1 MSVRDDARRV
11 RCDAVGEHLV
21 ARVRRMMRNKMR
33 LLAAASLALPLCLLL
48 ATAQQQPA
56 PTTAR
61 GDLTKARA
69 HWLTRDTIAWP
80 VAGGAANTYRLYF
93 DGAGALR
100 LNESGIVGG
109 DSIQLSFDPNGLAPA
124 LRAKFPHLTGFAALK
139 LNAADLNRVP
149 AILKGQIAVTAT
161 DAQGHLLD
169 ATSVQLP
176 GVLDDLYTYK
186 GALGLTFQ
194 GGVPTLRL
202 WAPTA
207 QTVRLHLFADS
218 NPKTTSRVV
227 PLAVDAPTGVWSVTG
242 DASWTNKFYLYE
254 VNVFVPAT
262 ARVERNLVTD
272 PYSLSLSTNSQRSQI
287 VNLDDPN
294 LKPAGWDTLRKPDL
308 AAPEDIVIYELH
320 LRDFSINDASV
331 PPAHRGTYLAFTD
344 QTSNGM
350 RHLRALAESGLTHIH
365 LLPVFDIATINEHKA
380 ARKEPDPSEL
390 SKYPP
395 DSERQQEI
403 VSAVKDEDGFNWGYE
418 PYHYTVPEGSYAT
431 NPDGATRIR
440 EFRAMVKGLSDAGL
454 RVVMDVVYNHTT
466 ASGQDVRSV
475 LDRVVPG
482 YYYRLNLEGQIETST
497 CCRNTA
503 SEHAMMEKLMVDSVL
518 TWARAYK
525 VDGFRFDLMGHH
537 MVANMIAVRDALHAL
552 TPARDGVDGS
562 KIYLYGE
569 GWNFGEVANNARG
582 RNATQA
588 NMAGTGIG
596 TFNDRL
602 RDGVRGG
609 QFDGLQAQGFING
622 LFLEPNEAERSST
635 DAQKEKLLRYMD
647 WIRVGLAGNLRDYRF
662 IDHRGQTVTGAQVDY
677 GGQPA
682 AYAADPQED
691 INYAE
696 AHDDATL
703 FDQNIVKAPAAKTMA
718 ARVRMQ
724 NLALDLVALAQG
736 IPFFH
741 AGEDMLRSKSLDH
754 NSYNSGDWFN
764 RLDFTYTSNNF
775 GVGLPP
781 KADNGNNWPTLRP
794 FLARADLKPT
804 RADIMKTVTHFREV
818 LQIRKD
824 SPLFRLTT
832 AADVR
837 ARVQFYNTG
846 PQQTPGLIVMS
857 ISNTAGRRLDE
868 DYDLIVVLFNAAP
881 IKQTFT
887 APAFAHKFLT
897 LHPIQVRSSDPV
909 VRTSS
914 FNTNT
919 GTFTIPARTTSVFV
933 ARSMPAARR
942 R

>member
-1 MSVRDDARRV
+1 MTRS
-11 RCDAVGEHLV
+11 
-21 ARVRRMMRNKMR
+21 KIR
-33 LLAAASLALPLCLLL
+33 LLAAACLALPLCLLL
-48 ATAQQQPA
+48 VTAQQPA
-56 PTTAR
+56 LTTAR
-61 GDLTKARA
+61 GDLNKARA
-69 HWLTRDTIAWP
+69 HWLTRDTIAWQF
-80 VAGGAANTYRLYF
+80 AGRAANTYRLYF
-93 DGAGALR
+93 DPAGALR

-109 DSIQLSFDPNGLAPA
+109 NSIQLTFDPNGLAPA
-124 LRAKFPHLTGFAALK
+124 LRAKFPHLAAFAALRLK
-139 LNAADLNRVP
+139 PADLNRVP
-149 AILKGQIAVTAT
+149 AILKGQIAVVAT
-161 DAQGHLLD
+161 DTNGRLID
-169 ATSVQLP
+169 ATSLQIP

-186 GALGLTFQ
+186 GALGLSFQ
-194 GGVPTLRL
+194 GSVPTLKL

-207 QTVRLHLFADS
+207 QSVSLHLFADS
-218 NPKTTSRVV
+218 KTETASRVV
-227 PLAVDAPTGVWSVTG
+227 PMTVDATVGVWSVTG
-242 DASWTNKFYLYE
+242 DASWVNRFYLYE

-262 ARVERNLVTD
+262 GRVERNLVTD
-272 PYSLSLSTNSQRSQI
+272 PYSLSLSMNSQRSQI

-294 LKPAGWDTLRKPDL
+294 LKPPGWDALRKPAL
-308 AAPEDIVIYELH
+308 NAPEDIVIYELH
-320 LRDFSINDASV
+320 LRDFSSNDMSV

-350 RHLRALAESGLTHIH
+350 KHLRALAQSGLTHIH
-365 LLPVFDIATINEHKA
+365 LLPVFDIATINENKTE
-380 ARKEPDPSEL
+380 RKEPDGAEL

-403 VSAVKDEDGFNWGYE
+403 VYALRDEDGFNWGYE

-440 EFRAMVKGLSDAGL
+440 EFRALVKGLSDAGL

-466 ASGQDVRSV
+466 ASGQDARSV

-482 YYYRLNLEGQIETST
+482 YYYRLNLDGQIETST

-503 SEHAMMEKLMVDSVL
+503 SEHAMMEKLMVDSVV

-537 MVANMIAVRDALHAL
+537 LVANMLAIRDALRAL
-552 TPARDGVDGS
+552 TIARDGVDGA

-582 RNATQA
+582 RNATQV
-588 NMAGTGIG
+588 NMAGTGLG

-622 LFLEPNEAERSST
+622 LYLEPNEAEQTST

-647 WIRVGLAGNLRDYRF
+647 WLRVGLAGNLRDYRF
-662 IDHRGQTVTGAQVDY
+662 VDHKGQTVTGAQVDY

-682 AYAADPQED
+682 GYAADPQED

-703 FDQNIVKAPAAKTMA
+703 FDQNTVKAPSATTIA

-781 KADNGNNWPTLRP
+781 KTDNGNNWPTLRP

-804 RADIMKTVTHFREV
+804 RADITKTVAHFREV
-818 LQIRKD
+818 LRIRKS

-832 AADVR
+832 AADIR

-846 PQQTPGLIVMS
+846 PQQTPGLIVMT

-881 IKQTFT
+881 SKQTFT
-887 APAFAHKFLT
+887 APAFVHKFLT
-897 LHPIQVRSSDPV
+897 LHPIQVHSSDEV

-933 ARSMPAARR
+933 VRSMPAARGR
-942 R
+942 